1 MLVISNQPHASSS
14 SNLEITHLLLPELYS
29 TRSNY
34 YIKPKVITLA
44 NHKCTHIEWIINSI
58 KLPIFIY
65 TPWRERGTVRV
76 ICLVQEK
83 TKSLGQDL
91 NPDSLIQS
99 LAHLDDCN
107 YLHNNLD
114 LVHKN
119 LFLPLLLVMCLEPK
133 NIQPCQFNLSLMLTT
148 LKRTNRFY
156 WGGGTVGVVVLFAW
170 PSNCQEKIC
179 RFHETCSRQLSY
191 TKEYLK
197 IRIHIL
203 YNYNFGT
210 QFHNTVK
217 LF

>member
-1 MLVISNQPHASSS
+1 LLLIQLISNWTSCRTIQGVIMLVISNQPHASSS

-83 TKSLGQDL
+83 TKSLGHDL

-119 LFLPLLLVMCLEPK
+119 LFFCPCYWLRAWNQKISSHASSICL
-133 NIQPCQFNLSLMLTT
+133 
-148 LKRTNRFY
+148 
-156 WGGGTVGVVVLFAW
+156 
-170 PSNCQEKIC
+170 
-179 RFHETCSRQLSY
+179 
-191 TKEYLK
+191 
-197 IRIHIL
+197 
-203 YNYNFGT
+203 
-210 QFHNTVK
+210 
-217 LF
+217 